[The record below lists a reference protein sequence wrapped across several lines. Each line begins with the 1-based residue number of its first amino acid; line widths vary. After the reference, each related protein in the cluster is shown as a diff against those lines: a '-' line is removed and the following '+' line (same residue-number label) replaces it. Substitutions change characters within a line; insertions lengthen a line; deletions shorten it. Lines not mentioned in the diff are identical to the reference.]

1 MGTSVL
7 EFDKPIAELERQI
20 EELRQQAEAQKIDV
34 SAEIAPLQQKLGRLR
49 EEVYRTLTPIQR
61 VQVARSARRPF
72 TLDYLRLAFSDF
84 IELHGDRAF
93 RDDPSIVGGWA
104 RLDGETVMCIGHQRG
119 RDTKE
124 NIHRNFGMPHP
135 EGYRK
140 ALRLMK
146 LAEKFHVPVL
156 TFIDTPGAWAGIGAE
171 ERGQSEAIARN
182 LIEMAQLTVPIV
194 ATIIGE
200 GGSGGALALG
210 VADRILMLEHSVYS
224 VITVE
229 GCAAILWKDG
239 KSPEMREKAASS
251 LRITS
256 DDLVRLGI
264 VDEVIPE
271 PPGGA
276 HADHAATASA
286 LHDAILTHVDEL
298 RRLKPDKLV
307 RKRREKFL
315 KMGAYTE

>member
-1 MGTSVL
+1 MGTSAL
-7 EFDKPIAELERQI
+7 EFEKPLAELEKQI
-20 EELRQQAEAQKIDV
+20 EEVRKVAEEQKLDVDQQ
-34 SAEIAPLQQKLGRLR
+34 IAPLQAKLGEMRADI
-49 EEVYRTLTPIQR
+49 YKNLTPLQR

-72 TLDYLRLAFSDF
+72 TLDYLRLAFTDF

-104 RLDGETVMCIGHQRG
+104 RLDGETVMVIGHQRG

-124 NIHRNFGMPHP
+124 NLHRNFGMPHP

-146 LAEKFHVPVL
+146 LAEKFQVPVI
-156 TFIDTPGAWAGIGAE
+156 TMIDTPGAWAGLGAE

-182 LIEMAQLTVPIV
+182 LFEMSTLTVPIV
-194 ATIIGE
+194 ALVIGE

-210 VADRILMLEHSVYS
+210 VADRILMMQNSVYS

-239 KSPEMREKAASS
+239 KSIEMREKAATS
-251 LRITS
+251 LKITA
-256 DDLVRLGI
+256 DDLVGLKI
-264 VDEVIPE
+264 VDEIIPE
-271 PPGGA
+271 PAGGA
-276 HADHAATASA
+276 HADHDVTAKSVQAA
-286 LHDAILTHVDEL
+286 LLRNIEEL
-298 RRLKPDKLV
+298 KGLKPDKLV
-307 RKRREKFL
+307 RRRREKFL
-315 KMGAYTE
+315 KMGAFTE